1 MCAAWSRQ
9 VLQQAGM
16 TESARSEAPPA
27 DAPGRD
33 ALAQERRGRYS
44 CGSLQGDKLILA
56 SLLGNYPRIGDRPPE
71 QALRRALQ
79 RADREEVP
87 PSAIAEAEDE
97 MTRLALREQAEA
109 GLDIMTDGQ
118 IRWHD
123 PVSHVARGLT
133 GFRIEGLLRYFDTNT
148 YYRQPAAVGPI
159 GRERPVLVE
168 AFRFAAGEAAPR
180 PVKAIV
186 TGPLTLSRLSRDAR
200 GRGRHHLTL
209 EVASALNRELKDL
222 EAAGADLIQVDEPA
236 PAWLPADA
244 DLLRLAM
251 RRLVAGLT
259 SARVILSITF
269 GDATPLLAELA
280 TLPVAL
286 VGLDVLAALG
296 RMGAAGATC
305 DGAADLGTRLAS
317 VIPPG
322 TGLLLGVIDGRNTR
336 LEEPNATYESR
347 VRPILAALRKGSEPV
362 PEVHLAPNHGL
373 EFLPRDAARA
383 KMTALAALRDRARQE
398 FA

>member
-27 DAPGRD
+27 DAPRRD

>member
-16 TESARSEAPPA
+16 TESARIEAPPA
-27 DAPGRD
+27 APAGPSETARRGPAARFTARWAARGEARGGLRSKPDPCPAGAAGGASRTRDGCGRD

-159 GRERPVLVE
+159 GRERPFLVE
-168 AFRFAAGEAAPR
+168 AYRFAAAAAPR
-180 PVKAIV
+180 PVKGIV
-186 TGPLTLSRLSRDAR
+186 TGPITLARLSRDAR
-200 GRGRHHLTL
+200 GCGMRDLVL
-209 EVASALNRELKDL
+209 EIASALNRELPALD
-222 EAAGADLIQVDEPA
+222 AAGAALIQ
-236 PAWLPADA
+236 
-244 DLLRLAM
+244 
-251 RRLVAGLT
+251 
-259 SARVILSITF
+259 
-269 GDATPLLAELA
+269 
-280 TLPVAL
+280 
-286 VGLDVLAALG
+286 
-296 RMGAAGATC
+296 
-305 DGAADLGTRLAS
+305 
-317 VIPPG
+317 
-322 TGLLLGVIDGRNTR
+322 
-336 LEEPNATYESR
+336 
-347 VRPILAALRKGSEPV
+347 
-362 PEVHLAPNHGL
+362 
-373 EFLPRDAARA
+373 
-383 KMTALAALRDRARQE
+383 
-398 FA
+398 